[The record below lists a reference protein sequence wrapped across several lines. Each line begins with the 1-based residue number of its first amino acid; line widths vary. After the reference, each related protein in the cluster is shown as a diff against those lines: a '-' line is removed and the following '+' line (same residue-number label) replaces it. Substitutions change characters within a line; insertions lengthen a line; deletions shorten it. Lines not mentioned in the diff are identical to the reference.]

1 MAMRAPEPKAYD
13 PAIPLSG
20 TASQGLRSGD
30 RIDRFV
36 IVKMLGHGSTGT
48 VYAAMDIESGEAIAI
63 KRPQPLPQAGGR
75 PQAEEATAASI
86 RREAEMLSRIQ
97 HPAVPRLIEL
107 GEGPP
112 PYLVLEFIDG
122 VDLEQFLSN
131 RRDRLPQLELVGLL
145 DSLAGAL
152 EAVHRQGLQHGDLK
166 PSNVIISPDGSPVL
180 IDFGAARRWE
190 EHGDTSPV
198 WSLTPGYAAPEC
210 HYADGAPG
218 PWSDVYSLGAIAY
231 RAVTGRHPLSA
242 EVRIGGDSMQ
252 SSVDAGADAYSLA
265 LRAAIDWAL
274 ELDPAARP
282 RSVREWIDA
291 IHAAAVS
298 NADASDAYPPTLRIR
313 RRRLPERPVRD
324 EALTPAARSDRRSRR
339 GRMMVLTLAGLA
351 VLGFA
356 GWAGHG
362 YYQRDLKREWIV
374 DAENGDAT
382 TIAEALAR
390 ARDGATILVRP
401 GLYPESLVVERPVDI
416 VGIAENGQLA
426 VIQPGDGHCIRVT
439 SASRLSGLVLRGPE
453 RSEGA
458 AALPCLDIA
467 AGRVSVENSEIAAS
481 SGPAVMVRDGAEAKL
496 SDSVVSGSGAAGI
509 MLTSGAK
516 AEISGGEIRKS
527 AKSGIVA
534 RGGADI
540 TVDGTTIADAGE
552 AGLLL
557 AEGANGQIRAS
568 SITGSRTS
576 GIEITGGAKAIIFD
590 SRVEASAQAGVFVTD
605 GGRAALEKA
614 EISASAFS
622 GVIIGSTGEVRAF
635 ESLVKGNGEHG
646 ILVLDL
652 AKGIVENSRIL
663 ENAGYGIVAL
673 RTAQVEETG
682 NTVEGNRE
690 PQVID
695 ATNPETPTNPETTDR
710 ATGGRRR

>member
-1 MAMRAPEPKAYD
+1 MRAPEPKASD
-13 PAIPLSG
+13 PVTPLSG
-20 TASQGLRSGD
+20 TSSESLRGGD

-36 IVKMLGHGSTGT
+36 ILKTLGRGSTGA
-48 VYAAMDIESGEAIAI
+48 VYAVMDIESGEALAI
-63 KRPQPLPQAGGR
+63 KRAQPLPWAADR
-75 PQAEEATAASI
+75 PQTEEATAASI
-86 RREAEMLSRIQ
+86 RREAEMLSRIH
-97 HPAVPRLIEL
+97 HPAVPRLIEM

-122 VDLEQFLSN
+122 VDLEQFLSS
-131 RRDRLPQLELVGLL
+131 RRDPLSQSELVGLL
-145 DSLAGAL
+145 ESLAGAL
-152 EAVHRQGLQHGDLK
+152 EAVHRQGLLHGDLK
-166 PSNVIISPDGSPVL
+166 PSNVIISPDGNPVV

-190 EHGDTSPV
+190 GLGDASAV

-210 HYADGAPG
+210 HDADGAPG

-231 RAVTGRHPLSA
+231 RVVTGRHPLSA
-242 EVRIGGDSMQ
+242 EVRVGGDSMP
-252 SSVDAGADAYSLA
+252 SAVNTGADAYSLA
-265 LRAAIDWAL
+265 LLAAIDWAL

-282 RSVREWIDA
+282 RSSRECIDA

-298 NADASDAYPPTLRIR
+298 NADAGDAYPPTLRIR

-324 EALTPAARSDRRSRR
+324 EAQTTAARSDRRSRR
-339 GRMMVLTLAGLA
+339 RRMMVLTLAGLA

-362 YYQRDLKREWIV
+362 YYQRHVKREWIV
-374 DAENGDAT
+374 DAENGDAA
-382 TIAEALAR
+382 TIAEALTQ
-390 ARDGATILVRP
+390 ARDGATILVQP
-401 GLYPESLVVERPVDI
+401 GTYPESLVIERPVDI
-416 VGIAENGQLA
+416 MGVAENGGHS
-426 VIQPGDGHCIRVT
+426 VIQPADGHCIRVT
-439 SASRLSGLVLRGPE
+439 APASRLSGLVLRGPE
-453 RSEGA
+453 RSEGGA
-458 AALPCLDIA
+458 IALPCLDVT
-467 AGRVSVENSEIAAS
+467 AGRVSVENIEIAAF

-496 SDSVVSGSGAAGI
+496 SDSVVSGSGTVGI
-509 MLTSGAK
+509 LLTSGAK
-516 AEISGGEIRKS
+516 VNISGGEIRNT

-540 TVDGTTIADAGE
+540 TIAGATIADAGE

-557 AEGANGQIRAS
+557 AEGATGQIRAS

-576 GIEITGGAKAIIFD
+576 GIEITGGAKAVIFD

-614 EISASAFS
+614 QISDNAFS
-622 GVIIGSTGEVRAF
+622 GVIIGSAGEIRAF
-635 ESLVKGNGEHG
+635 ESLIRGNGEHG

-673 RTAQVEETG
+673 RTAQVEATG

-695 ATNPETPTNPETTDR
+695 ANEP
-710 ATGGRRR
+710 